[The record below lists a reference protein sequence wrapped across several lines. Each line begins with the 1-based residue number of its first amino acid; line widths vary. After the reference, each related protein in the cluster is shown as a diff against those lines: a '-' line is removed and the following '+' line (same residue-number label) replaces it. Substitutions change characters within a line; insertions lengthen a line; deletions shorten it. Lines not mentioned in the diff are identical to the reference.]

1 MESANTQSRVVLI
14 TGASAGLGR
23 ALARR
28 MMKGPYRLVLTARR
42 ESLVRFASEGIR
54 DGDNIMVRPLDILN
68 ADERVSLIQE
78 VSKRW
83 GQVDVLINNAGFAF
97 RSVLEYVQQEDL
109 LQQMLTNF

>member
-1 MESANTQSRVVLI
+1 
-14 TGASAGLGR
+14 
-23 ALARR
+23 
-28 MMKGPYRLVLTARR
+28 MKGPYRVVLTARR